1 MVCTQRQ
8 PCFGNNHKRVLGDS
22 WPSLFQSTCIFPLKS
37 VLVFVQSMF
46 FCTWRAI
53 QDLRRLSRLFIQVAA
68 MQRVCVALFGGA
80 AALDHAPAAPIGVG
94 AAQPQVLSLYEN
106 GTAAV
111 DDAFQQVFNHFAK
124 TFDYDTYDA
133 LMEQFGK
140 GADAY
145 KQTEAYTSYRTMVPH
160 CDKGGAPA
168 SIQHANVH
176 GVSAFPG
183 GIVGRVF
190 GFEFGKSL
198 YDLSQGAE
206 GPAAAGLLTPL
217 ALSSQALTTGMGL
230 VQSALASALHVVP
243 PLVPPPAWNN
253 QPLTCAPMISGHN
266 CFGAVL
272 YPITMADFMVADVTD
287 SMLDGYIA
295 SFPSMYARKVGKT
308 DDAMYEACFSSYM
321 SMLCSSMFPR
331 CTTPQS
337 RDEMMPV
344 GGRVPMCLHMCLL
357 PLVMCPGLW
366 MEDLMGSCSL
376 VSVPPLCT
384 QASFGNT
391 WRLPPQ
397 YADFNEANPYPR
409 DCPRVDGDMDADSD
423 PSLYDEA
430 EPAASPIETAAAAI
444 KG

>member
-1 MVCTQRQ
+1 M
-8 PCFGNNHKRVLGDS
+8 
-22 WPSLFQSTCIFPLKS
+22 CIGLDVEGLCVFYKGQ
-37 VLVFVQSMF
+37 VLVLLVLW
-46 FCTWRAI
+46 TPVIRI
-53 QDLRRLSRLFIQVAA
+53 LA
-68 MQRVCVALFGGA
+68 MQRLSAVCGLSLASFG
-80 AALDHAPAAPIGVG
+80 HATASLIDVG
-94 AAQPQVLSLYEN
+94 IQQSQVLSLYDN
-106 GTAAV
+106 GTAQV
-111 DDAFQQVFNHFAK
+111 DDAFRSVYNHFAK
-124 TFDYDTYDA
+124 TFDYDMYDA
-133 LMEQFGK
+133 MTKEFGK
-140 GADAY
+140 GAVAY
-145 KQTEAYTSYRTMVPH
+145 KQTDAYTSYRHSAPH
-160 CDKGGAPA
+160 CDKWSPPSG
-168 SIQHANVH
+168 IQRAKVH
-176 GVSAFPG
+176 GVAAFPG

-190 GFEFGKSL
+190 GFDFGKTL

-206 GPAAAGLLTPL
+206 GPAAAGLVAPL

-243 PLVPPPAWNN
+243 PLVLPPAWNN

-295 SFPSMYARKVGKT
+295 NFPSMYARKVGKT

-366 MEDLMGSCSL
+366 MEDLIGSCSL
-376 VSVPPLCT
+376 VSVPPMCT
-384 QASFGNT
+384 QASFSNV

-409 DCPRVDGDMDADSD
+409 DCPRADGDMDADSD
-423 PSLYDEA
+423 PSVYDDA
-430 EPAASPIETAAAAI
+430 EPEASPIESAAAAI